1 MNAAKVELHLHLD
14 GSLNIKWAYDKLL
27 QRKVLDTTTSF
38 EDFYDILYSRNK
50 EHSAKNFL
58 KFDLLCKTLQYEEDL
73 YEATYNLVELL
84 AKRGLIYAEIRFASQ
99 QHCLQG
105 LSQKQALKAV
115 IDGAKAACEKYPI
128 KIGIINCMMH
138 KGDSAAFNYQEN
150 VDTILATEEYLND
163 GAVAIDL
170 AGYENNCDFK
180 DYGNLFEIARAK
192 NIPYTIHAAEMGI
205 GSHIMDALAM
215 KPYRIGHGINCV
227 QDPAYLKAVVDSQ
240 IPLEVC
246 VSSNLKAFDDDYT
259 KHPIRQLIKAG
270 AKVTIN
276 TDNIIFS
283 KADLLHEYSMLELI
297 GVSEK
302 QLQQCT
308 LNAIDAAFI
317 SNEEKIELRKQLD
330 F

>member
-14 GSLNIKWAYDKLL
+14 GSLNIKWAYQKLL
-27 QRKVLDTTTSF
+27 QRNVLDTTTSF
-38 EDFYDILYSRNK
+38 EDFYDILYSMNK
-50 EHSAKNFL
+50 EHTADNFL

-84 AKRGLIYAEIRFASQ
+84 SKKGLIYAEIRFASQ
-99 QHCLQG
+99 QHCLEG

-128 KIGIINCMMH
+128 KIGIINCLMH
-138 KGDSAAFNYQEN
+138 KGNSAAFNYKEN
-150 VDTILATEEYLND
+150 IETILATEEYLGQ
-163 GAVAIDL
+163 GAVALDL

-180 DYGNLFEIARAK
+180 DYGNLFEVARVK
-192 NIPYTIHAAEMGI
+192 NIPYTIHAGEMGV
-205 GSHIMDALAM
+205 GSHIMDALEM
-215 KPYRIGHGINCV
+215 KPYRIGHGINCI
-227 QDPAYLKAVVDSQ
+227 QDETYLKAVVDKQ

-246 VSSNLKAFDDDYT
+246 VSSNIKSSGDNYSR
-259 KHPIRQLIKAG
+259 HPIRQLIEAG

-283 KADLLHEYSMLELI
+283 KSDLLHEYAMLELI

-317 SNEEKIELRKQLD
+317 SEEEKNKLRGQLS